1 VGPPGPRTDAARA
14 SRCRPGR
21 YGDAVHRVWAT
32 GIGALVS
39 GLVLI
44 GCGSG
49 SSSSTTTAATATT
62 YPGGTAGWLR
72 SAVQPWN
79 QKLDADKNRI
89 VTSVKENTGI
99 TTAAYDTRLAKA
111 CAQLLGDTGQAAH
124 VPDAPLHGLYLDWQY
139 LVSQTKAYAD
149 QCLVL
154 TSDPSTA
161 NVTAWTK
168 TLTSMNTAARALNT
182 AVVVA
187 LNPNKPATG

>member
-1 VGPPGPRTDAARA
+1 M
-14 SRCRPGR
+14 
-21 YGDAVHRVWAT
+21 
-32 GIGALVS
+32 L
-39 GLVLI
+39 LL
-44 GCGSG
+44 GCGSS
-49 SSSSTTTAATATT
+49 SSSSTTTSATATT

-79 QKLDADKNRI
+79 RKLDADKNLI

-111 CAQLLGDTGQAAH
+111 CAQLLGDTDRASN

-139 LVSQTKAYAD
+139 LVSQTKAYAN
-149 QCLVL
+149 QCLEL

-168 TLTSMNTAARALNT
+168 TLGSMNSAASALNT

-187 LNPNKPATG
+187 LDPNRPATG